1 MKYEVTMLLRVVYL
15 IYNNDE
21 TYDGFPARRF
31 ILPKEILQSATENPE
46 NGCFCMD
53 ENDEGKC
60 PGTGAMYLGT
70 CYESAPVIGSG
81 SHFFD
86 GDQKY
91 IHHVNGLAP
100 NISKHQTYVL
110 LEAVNFISFL
120 LFVVVKNKN
129 KKTKKKHGIDFV
141 TFFFRGQMF
150 YYKPLKEF
158 NSTSTWGKL
167 L

>member
-1 MKYEVTMLLRVVYL
+1 MKYEVTLFLRVVYL
-15 IYNNDE
+15 IYHNDE

-91 IHHVNGLAP
+91 INHVNGLTP

-120 LFVVVKNKN
+120 MFVVVK
-129 KKTKKKHGIDFV
+129 KKKKWH
-141 TFFFRGQMF
+141 
-150 YYKPLKEF
+150 
-158 NSTSTWGKL
+158 
-167 L
+167 